1 MIALVALDASAA
13 GRRLWLGA
21 VMEEVAEVAKTA
33 KAAQARKTLSA
44 QMVVVS
50 GARSNLQ
57 AASARLAA
65 RSGRTTKGRPRGGRA
80 GRGPSAA
87 GGICSS
93 SKPSGHPFTAVVL
106 NSNLIRAT
114 ELRAYKGLGAYQ
126 QPQDCSSVDPLE
138 QTSPSFLPLPII
150 VRCMAAL
157 CCTLALEGEY
167 YLTILPVFLVQH
179 THVREESAACFC
191 C

>member
-57 AASARLAA
+57 AASARSAA
-65 RSGRTTKGRPRGGRA
+65 RSGCTTKGRPRGGRP
-80 GRGPSAA
+80 GRDGPA
-87 GGICSS
+87 
-93 SKPSGHPFTAVVL
+93 TA
-106 NSNLIRAT
+106 S
-114 ELRAYKGLGAYQ
+114 
-126 QPQDCSSVDPLE
+126 
-138 QTSPSFLPLPII
+138 
-150 VRCMAAL
+150 AL
-157 CCTLALEGEY
+157 CVNENFACDRR
-167 YLTILPVFLVQH
+167 V
-179 THVREESAACFC
+179 EEVTFTFTFFKNPHRFGFMGWL
-191 C
+191 

>member
-1 MIALVALDASAA
+1 MARGGDGGGGGGGEDSKGGTGAEDVVCADGRCEWSAIEPA
-13 GRRLWLGA
+13 GRFGSISCQIRTHDKRA
-21 VMEEVAEVAKTA
+21 TA
-33 KAAQARKTLSA
+33 RRT
-44 QMVVVS
+44 S
-50 GARSNLQ
+50 G
-57 AASARLAA
+57 
-65 RSGRTTKGRPRGGRA
+65 TRPVGGR
-80 GRGPSAA
+80 
-87 GGICSS
+87 GICSS

-167 YLTILPVFLVQH
+167 YLAILPVFLVQH
-179 THVREESAACFC
+179 THVREESAARFC
-191 C
+191 R